1 MIARLSR
8 GRSRALAFSIGSVA
22 LLGSGVVT
30 AGLAQSRQTV
40 KPGTPPSTAAIAA
53 LGETQNA
60 FAAVAAQVTPAVVSI
75 HVEGPRS
82 PSTSRQ
88 IMPDFPQ
95 IPGFPDLREFGFP
108 NAPRGDQPQG
118 GQRGRGALP
127 QQAPDQQPMM
137 RGSGSGFIVSP
148 DGLILTNNH
157 VVENATKVTITLT
170 DRREF
175 DARVIGRDPTT
186 DVAVI
191 KVDGKDLPTLS
202 FGDDQVTRV
211 GDWVLAI
218 GNPLGL
224 DFTVTQGIVSAK
236 GRGGFG
242 ALYDSPYA
250 VVDYLQ
256 TDAPINPGNSG
267 GPLVNIRGE
276 VVGINAAIASP
287 TGSYAGYGFAI
298 PVTLAQDV
306 MKDLVAYGHVRRGLL
321 GLSLQE
327 VRQKDAQN
335 AQLVKAG
342 VPQIRGALVAEFA
355 QGIASPAKEAG
366 VQKGDVIVGVNGQ
379 SVDHVASLQRAVR
392 SSKPGDTVS
401 LDLVRNGTRATVKV
415 RLSEA
420 PREDVKIAQK

>member
-1 MIARLSR
+1 MIARFSR
-8 GRSRALAFSIGSVA
+8 GRTRALALSIGSAV
-22 LLGSGVVT
+22 LLGSGALT
-30 AGLAQSRQTV
+30 AGLAQSRDVV
-40 KPGTPPSTAAIAA
+40 KPGTPPSAAAIAP
-53 LGETQNA
+53 LVETQNA

-75 HVEGPRS
+75 HVESPRS
-82 PSTSRQ
+82 ASRQ
-88 IMPDFPQ
+88 QAMPAFPQ
-95 IPGFPDLREFGFP
+95 FPGSPDLREFGFP
-108 NAPRGDQPQG
+108 DAPRNGQPQDG
-118 GQRGRGALP
+118 HRGRGAQP
-127 QQAPDQQPMM
+127 QQQQMVK
-137 RGSGSGFIVSP
+137 GSGSGFIVSK

-157 VVENATKVTITLT
+157 VVENATKVTVTLT

-191 KVDGKDLPTLS
+191 KIDGKDLPTLA
-202 FGDDQVTRV
+202 FGDDRTTRV

-242 ALYDSPYA
+242 SLYDSPYA

-298 PVTLAQDV
+298 PVSLAQDV
-306 MKDLVAYGHVRRGLL
+306 MKDLVASGHVRRGLL

-327 VRQKDAQN
+327 VRQQDAQN
-335 AQLVKAG
+335 AQLAKAG
-342 VPQIRGALVAEFA
+342 VPEIRGALVAEFT
-355 QGIASPAKEAG
+355 QGIPSPAKNAG

-392 SSKPGDTVS
+392 SSKPGDTVT
-401 LDLVRNGTRATVKV
+401 LDLVRNGTRTAVKV
-415 RLSEA
+415 RLTEA
-420 PREDVKIAQK
+420 PREDVKIAAK